1 MAFMKQA
8 LSEADIKKLTVSGVK
23 KAYNALAKDYNKLIE
38 QDVVLCPKCNE
49 FKARNNFYQNKNYE
63 AGFFPICKEC
73 LLKMATDKNK
83 DGTYKDNKK
92 KAKKTLMLMDL
103 PFLEAVY
110 DTALIDVTNAVAE
123 KNRATAWS
131 QYLVMMQSLPQYRGL
146 HWENSEFKNKS
157 EFDDDYT
164 TVENQE
170 IIKIAKK
177 RFGSGLY
184 SDEEYLYLE
193 QEYSDWVERYECD
206 TKSQELI
213 FQRICQKQLEINKAT
228 KNGQPTKDLDDSL
241 QKLLN
246 SANILPKNNVNNSLT
261 NSLTFGQLIEKW
273 ETEKPIP
280 LPSKE
285 FQDVDGIGKYIRVW
299 FTGWLGKAVGLKN
312 AYTDECD
319 EYIRQYK
326 VTKPNYNEEEDSE
339 SIYQKLFGKGDE

>member
-8 LSEADIKKLTVSGVK
+8 LSESDVKKLTVAGVK
-23 KAYNALAKDYNKLIE
+23 KAYNELAKDYNRLIE
-38 QDVVLCPKCNE
+38 QDVILCPKCNN
-49 FKARNNFYQNKNYE
+49 FKARSNFYQNKNYE

-83 DGTYKDNKK
+83 DGTYKDNKE
-92 KAKKTLMLMDL
+92 KAKNTLRIMDL
-103 PFLEAVY
+103 PFIESVY
-110 DTALIDVTNAVAE
+110 DKAIEDVNNAVNE
-123 KNRATAWS
+123 KNRATAW
-131 QYLVMMQSLPQYRGL
+131 QQWMVMLNSLPNWRGKS
-146 HWENSEFKNKS
+146 WKDSEFKNND
-157 EFDDDYT
+157 EFNDDILSS
-164 TVENQE
+164 ENQE
-170 IIKIAKK
+170 LIKRAKK
-177 RFGSGLY
+177 RFGTGLY

-213 FQRICQKQLEINKAT
+213 FQRICQKQLEINKTT
-228 KNGQPTKDLDDSL
+228 KNGKPTKDLDDSL

-273 ETEKPIP
+273 EVEKPIP
-280 LPSKE
+280 QPSKE
-285 FQDVDGIGKYIRVW
+285 FQDVDGIGKYIRIW
-299 FTGWLGKAVGLKN
+299 FAGWLGKAVGLKN
-312 AYTDECD
+312 AYTDECE
-319 EYIRQYK
+319 EYIKQYK